1 MAAPPNISKQM
12 APEKIAS
19 IPAEKRVPPASGRAV
34 PSRFRTMRRG
44 INLAFARE
52 VIRFRENEIALI
64 AIAAL
69 AGFAI
74 GAVVAIIDG
83 AVVWL
88 HHFIFGV
95 PLDGHLSTGTDIPAF
110 VRFLAP
116 ALGGILVGVIAT
128 AIRHFRHREIVDA
141 IEANALYGGRMS
153 LRDSVHLGLL
163 TIISVGF
170 GGSAGLE
177 AAYTQVGSGLA
188 SKIGQNIRLRRQDL
202 RLLVGC
208 GSAAAIAAAFDSPLT
223 GAFYAFELVIGS
235 YTLQWLAPVASA
247 ALCGNLAMGAIS
259 NGKPIFVLPATRIE
273 SHDYLLFLLLGLGA
287 AAIAIATMRAV
298 TVVEN
303 TLRQRKVPG
312 FLRPVLGGAG
322 VGLVALFYPE
332 VLGSGHGAIS
342 YQLEGSFGFQA
353 LAALLFAKIAAS
365 ALTVGSG
372 MRGGLFSSSL
382 FLGAIFGGA
391 VAGGL
396 QAIAPQLSINPLAY
410 ALVGMGAVAGGVVG
424 APVTMTLLV
433 LETTGN
439 FSLTMGVMA
448 AVIACSVVVRQSF
461 GYSFATW
468 RFHVRGLRIQGAHD
482 IGWIAD
488 LTVGKLMRRDFQLV
502 PASETIV
509 ALREHFPLGG
519 PKYAFVLNGRGAYI
533 GTIETV
539 EAHSSTYDAE
549 AETTSAQALIH
560 DEPHFLTAQENIH
573 SAIKMFTKT
582 ASEVLPVLDSVK
594 SGHVVG
600 MVSEAYVLRRYGQE
614 LEKRRPE
621 EANGGVFSP

>member
-1 MAAPPNISKQM
+1 MPLEKCPN
-12 APEKIAS
+12 KIAS
-19 IPAEKRVPPASGRAV
+19 MPGDIRVPTAPGRAAQR
-34 PSRFRTMRRG
+34 RFRTMRRG
-44 INLAFARE
+44 LNLAFARE

-74 GAVVAIIDG
+74 GAVVSVVDG

-88 HHFIFGV
+88 HYFIFGV
-95 PLDGHLSTGTDIPAF
+95 PLDAHLSAGTEIPAI

-116 ALGGILVGVIAT
+116 VAGGILVGLIAV
-128 AIRHFRHREIVDA
+128 AIRHFRPREIVDA

-153 LRDSVHLGLL
+153 LRDSIHLGLL
-163 TIISVGF
+163 TIFSVGF

-177 AAYTQVGSGLA
+177 AAYTQVGSGFA

-208 GSAAAIAAAFDSPLT
+208 GSAAAISAAFNSPLT

-235 YTLQWLAPVASA
+235 YTLQSLAPVASA
-247 ALCGNLAMGAIS
+247 ALCGNLAINAIS
-259 NGKPIFVLPATRIE
+259 NGRPMFASPPALSLE

-287 AAIAIATMRAV
+287 AAIAIVTMRAV

-303 TLRQRKVPG
+303 SLRQHKVPG

-322 VGLVALFYPE
+322 VGFVALFYPE

-342 YQLEGSFGFQA
+342 YQLEGGFGFPA
-353 LAALLFAKIAAS
+353 LVALLLAKIAAS

-382 FLGAIFGGA
+382 FLGAIYGGA
-391 VAGGL
+391 VASGL
-396 QAIAPQLSINPLAY
+396 TTLLPQHSVNSLAF

-424 APVTMTLLV
+424 APITMTLLV

-448 AVIACSVVVRQSF
+448 AVIACSVVVRQAF

-482 IGWIAD
+482 VGWIAD
-488 LTVGKLMRRDFQLV
+488 LTVGKLMRKDVHLV
-502 PASETIV
+502 PAVETI
-509 ALREHFPLGG
+509 AELRERFPLGG
-519 PKYAFVLNGRGAYI
+519 PKYAFVLNDQGAYL
-533 GTIETV
+533 GMIETV
-539 EAHSSTYDAE
+539 EAHSSTYDE
-549 AETTSAQALIH
+549 AVDSTTAVALIH
-560 DEPHFLTAQENIH
+560 DEPHFLTAQENIY
-573 SAIKMFTKT
+573 SAVQMFTKT

-594 SGHVVG
+594 SGQIVG
-600 MVSEAYVLRRYGQE
+600 MVSEAYVLRRYSQE

-621 EANGGVFSP
+621 EANGGVFSPETV

>member
-1 MAAPPNISKQM
+1 MPLEIRAPT
-12 APEKIAS
+12 AS
-19 IPAEKRVPPASGRAV
+19 ARVAQR
-34 PSRFRTMRRG
+34 RFRTMRRG

-52 VIRFRENEIALI
+52 VIRLRENEIALI
-64 AIAAL
+64 TIAAL

-74 GAVVAIIDG
+74 GVVVAIIDG

-88 HHFIFGV
+88 HSVIFG
-95 PLDGHLSTGTDIPAF
+95 LSIDAFPSAGTEIPAS
-110 VRFLAP
+110 VRLLAP
-116 ALGGILVGVIAT
+116 AIGGALVGVIAM
-128 AIRHFRHREIVDA
+128 AIRHFRPREIVDA

-153 LRDSVHLGLL
+153 LRDSIHLAVL
-163 TIISVGF
+163 TIVSVGF

-202 RLLVGC
+202 RVLVGC
-208 GSAAAIAAAFDSPLT
+208 GSAAAISAAFDSPLA

-235 YTLQWLAPVASA
+235 YTLQYLAPVASA
-247 ALCGNLAMGAIS
+247 ALCGNLAIKAIS
-259 NGKPIFVLPATRIE
+259 DGRPMFALPPALSVE
-273 SHDYLLFLLLGLGA
+273 SHDYLLFVLLGFGA

-298 TVVEN
+298 TVVET
-303 TLRQRKVPG
+303 TLRYQKVPG
-312 FLRPVLGGAG
+312 FLRPILGGAA
-322 VGLVALFYPE
+322 VGFVALFFPE

-372 MRGGLFSSSL
+372 MRGGLFSSAL

-391 VAGGL
+391 VATGL
-396 QAIAPQLSINPLAY
+396 SAIAPQLSVNPLAY

-424 APVTMTLLV
+424 APITMTLLV

-448 AVIACSVVVRQSF
+448 SVIACSVVVRQSF

-468 RFHVRGLRIQGAHD
+468 RFHARGLRIKGAHD
-482 IGWIAD
+482 VGWIAD
-488 LTVGKLMRRDFQLV
+488 LTVGKFMRKDVQLV
-502 PASETIV
+502 PASETI
-509 ALREHFPLGG
+509 AELREHFPLGG
-519 PKYAFVLNGRGAYI
+519 PKYAFVLNGRGAYS

-539 EAHSSTYDAE
+539 EAHSSAYDEGADITTAE
-549 AETTSAQALIH
+549 ALIH
-560 DEPHFLTAQENIH
+560 DEPHVLAAQENIH
-573 SAIKMFTKT
+573 SAIQMFTKT
-582 ASEVLPVLDSVK
+582 ASEILPVVDSVT
-594 SGHVVG
+594 SGRVVG
-600 MVSEAYVLRRYGQE
+600 SVTEAYVLRRYSQE

-621 EANGGVFSP
+621 EANGGVFSPKAA